1 MRMDTTSTEAYD
13 AFLRGWEQYHRQQ
26 PESFVKA
33 VELFEKAVSLD
44 ADFSRAYAALAATY
58 WQIYKRYWHDE
69 FGLPN
74 LHEPRYLA
82 EQYLAQAMENPTSHA
97 YQVSAGIL
105 AQRGLYE
112 EAISDAEQA
121 IARDPN
127 DADSYAALAGVLN
140 LAGQPRDALAM
151 MERAI
156 RLNPHFPASY
166 LYEIGMARF
175 GIEDFY
181 EAAIALEKAVRINPQ
196 DRWSSRLLIATLG
209 HLGRRQEASL
219 VIEKVENNY
228 RGFDPLSV
236 RSITFWYPFKNLP
249 DTRRL
254 SEGLRKAGIPE

>member
-1 MRMDTTSTEAYD
+1 
-13 AFLRGWEQYHRQQ
+13 
-26 PESFVKA
+26 
-33 VELFEKAVSLD
+33 
-44 ADFSRAYAALAATY
+44 
-58 WQIYKRYWHDE
+58 
-69 FGLPN
+69 
-74 LHEPRYLA
+74 
-82 EQYLAQAMENPTSHA
+82 MENPTSHA

-105 AQRGLYE
+105 AQRGLHE
-112 EAISDAEQA
+112 DAISDAERA
-121 IARDPN
+121 IALDPN

-140 LAGQPRDALAM
+140 LAGQPRDALTM

-175 GIEDFY
+175 GIEEYD
-181 EAAIALEKAVRINPQ
+181 EAAIALEKAAAINPQ

-209 HLGRRQEASL
+209 HLGRRQEATL
-219 VIEKVENNY
+219 KIEKAENNW

-236 RSITFWYPFKNLP
+236 RSITFWYPFKNMS